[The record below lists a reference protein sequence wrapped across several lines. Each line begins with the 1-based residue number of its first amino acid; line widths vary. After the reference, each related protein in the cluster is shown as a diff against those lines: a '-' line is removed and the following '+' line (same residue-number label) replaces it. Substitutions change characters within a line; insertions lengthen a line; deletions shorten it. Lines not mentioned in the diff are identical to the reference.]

1 MKFDQLLLLPLDLNE
16 PGSEK
21 IDGMIKSW
29 GRWSDKVDIKF
40 PHIASFDIR
49 LENILSMRVSE

>member
-40 PHIASFDIR
+40 PHIVSFDIR
-49 LENILSMRVSE
+49 LENILSMRVLE